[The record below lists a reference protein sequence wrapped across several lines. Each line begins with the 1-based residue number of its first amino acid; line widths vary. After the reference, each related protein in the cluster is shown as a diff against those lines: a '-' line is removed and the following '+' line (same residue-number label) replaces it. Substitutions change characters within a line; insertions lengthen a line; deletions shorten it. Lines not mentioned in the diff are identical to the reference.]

1 VVLLSTSII
10 ADHRSYSFEELLGR
24 EKMEIKQFYSAIK
37 LIQDEIFRELPMQHL
52 AILLLVALNKGITQP
67 EIQRTLN
74 MPQGT
79 CSRNCSRLS
88 VHVVKRKG
96 DWTDVGYG
104 LLSLKETHDSSGAI
118 ACYLSDKGKKFVKKL
133 EDVLKVKK

>member
-1 VVLLSTSII
+1 MDKKERKI
-10 ADHRSYSFEELLGR
+10 RSAKVG
-24 EKMEIKQFYSAIK
+24 KMIKVIS
-37 LIQDEIFRELPMQHL
+37 EMVFRELPLQQL
-52 AILLLVALNKGITQP
+52 AIIQLVAQNPGITQP
-67 EIQRTLN
+67 EIQRALN

-118 ACYLSDKGKKFVKKL
+118 ACFLSDKGEKFWQAL
-133 EDVLKVKK
+133 LDAI